1 MAATIQIDI
10 VSAEKPLFSGQ
21 AREVFALAA
30 EGEVG
35 ILPQHTQFLSTL
47 KPGLVR
53 VVREDQSE
61 EHFFVAGGVLEVQPD
76 VVTILAD
83 SALRADDL
91 DEARALEAKQRAEE
105 AMKKAQSEV
114 DFAKAEA
121 ELAEAVAQIEAITKL
136 RERLGKQGLTVSH

>member
-1 MAATIQIDI
+1 MAVSMQVDI
-10 VSAEKPLFSGQ
+10 VSAEQPLFSGK
-21 AREVFALAA
+21 ANEVFALAA

-35 ILPQHTQFLSTL
+35 ILPHHTQFLSTL

-53 VVREDQSE
+53 IVSGDEE
-61 EHFFVAGGVLEVQPD
+61 EHFFVAGGILEVQPE

-83 SALRADDL
+83 SAIRAEDL

-105 AMKKAQSEV
+105 AMKKAESDV
-114 DFAKAEA
+114 DFAKAQA
-121 ELAEAVAQIEAITKL
+121 ELSEAVAQLEAISKL

>member
-1 MAATIQIDI
+1 MAVSMQVDI
-10 VSAEKPLFSGQ
+10 VSAEQPLFSGK
-21 AREVFALAA
+21 ANEVFALAA

-35 ILPQHTQFLSTL
+35 ILPHHTQFLSTL

-53 VVREDQSE
+53 IVSGDEE
-61 EHFFVAGGVLEVQPD
+61 EHFFVAGGILEVQPE

-83 SALRADDL
+83 SAIRAEDL

-121 ELAEAVAQIEAITKL
+121 EMAEAVAQLEAITKL
-136 RERLGKQGLTVSH
+136 RERLEKKGLTVSH